1 MCNAVPASQGVLSW
15 RTGPH
20 SSWDLLGD
28 RISMAYT
35 TEQLKTAYTNANL
48 GKGPDAGTLLVLDA
62 YATQSQTGGITDAA
76 ALSKTYALV
85 NGTTAVAIQTYQF
98 FTGRAPSAAG
108 LDYLVDSTTNTTDLN
123 DPHFAKFN
131 QENRFVNFAINLAT
145 GTGAG
150 AAAFT
155 AAYKDV
161 TVAQAVA
168 SAYDK
173 IIGNS
178 TAAAAGV
185 DVSAAV
191 AFLSRAENVTFLS
204 TYIKANTGLTSAV
217 DIDLAVKA
225 AIIGQI
231 LSVATTTGLG
241 GYAASTAKMIAD
253 LGDDGV
259 LTADSP
265 AGNDIFINYPS
276 AGTSTVTLTNGTDVK
291 SGNLFESGLVYT
303 PDGSDRINALQ
314 NEDVLTGQGVNP
326 TLNVTLGNS
335 NDNGANA
342 VTPVLNNIQ
351 TVKAQFTGNTNTL
364 DLRSADNIQTLEV
377 SRITANAGSATFQN
391 ISQPAANLSVNN
403 TTSVLQNVTF
413 NYVTGVLDG
422 SRATG
427 DADAGKLSLN
437 NATLNTLTIGNTGNT
452 EGFETLAVTST
463 GVNNVKTLQ
472 ATDLE
477 TLTVSGSGSLAIV
490 NTTETNEAT
499 TIAAGGLAIG
509 DGIGIRSVDLSAFK
523 GATSI
528 DITNAIG
535 LRNDPLNSGASFY
548 GNVKGGEGADT
559 FWVRSSIAGET
570 TKADTLDGSTGA
582 DTLRFYGAT
591 ISEKA
596 KITNIEALEI
606 RNNGGANQVADLD
619 AFDASLTSVLLRD
632 ESAGASTFKLDS
644 IGKTLAESGKIVL
657 QHGITGTSGQTV
669 TLNLKDASGASDT
682 VAVSVTNGLNTD
694 TTFNYTLTIDGDNKA
709 DGTQTGIAVEN
720 VSIADNDTETNIV
733 TLTQAAEHTGTIKL
747 TGGTAGLDFTVAST
761 LVAKTVDAEAQ
772 LSNLRLTVGAADQ
785 TIKLGAGNDILTFN
799 GLDTLTGADA
809 LTDAGGSDTVRAAF
823 SKDVTGTP
831 SLAGIEKFHIVATE
845 NTTIDLS
852 KAGTITELAILSDKA
867 VDNTTGDLSPL
878 TAEPFGI
885 VAGVDKADII
895 TLKNTALATLNFFGD
910 NDTDDIV
917 TPANESLAQVFNGV
931 TLENNS
937 VETLAVNINSSLD
950 VDQGATSYALGKL
963 TAHGVKTATIAV
975 ANEKTGGAATTID
988 NVFAK
993 NLESLTVTATGTVD
1007 LGTVIGNA
1015 TNNSLK
1021 VLDASK
1027 VVGGFTAN
1035 TIALGDNAVVTLS
1048 TTGANTFSGLGSS
1061 GKSVVITGGAK
1072 VDNIT
1077 GTAQSDT
1084 ITVGAGNDVV
1094 AADRGDNVLSL
1105 GAGDDT
1111 ASAKDGNDTYS
1122 VGTGWDKVSDNI
1134 GTGLDGSKATNAVT
1148 SGGGLIQVQIDVA
1161 GDGLGAGDID
1171 QYLAVGDGSDLS
1183 VSWTGNV
1190 LNTGSATLNGS
1201 LAQVI
1206 NNGVST
1212 TIAGSANSDFIV
1224 VSNSAATFTFSG
1236 GNGADVFIGLEA
1248 GNAYTFNGGAGNDA
1262 FVGNTGVDDVTGGD
1276 GADKIVLSQT
1286 GAVDA
1291 ASDIVRIADGESTA
1305 AAYDQVVGFGALAAN
1320 EDQLDLAS
1328 TVIAANTAGTNGVN
1342 VGSGATVVASHAIV
1356 NGVVT
1361 FDNVDVYAGAEAV
1374 GTGAGQLSLGN
1385 VLSYLSTAL
1394 NGTGATVAFA
1404 WDRTG
1409 DGVTADDSTFV
1420 FQDGAVDTVVQL
1432 VGLTGVTSV
1441 GGVAAANGIHII

>member
-1 MCNAVPASQGVLSW
+1 
-15 RTGPH
+15 
-20 SSWDLLGD
+20 
-28 RISMAYT
+28 MAYT
-35 TEQLKTAYTNANL
+35 TDQLKTAYTNANL
-48 GKGPDAGTLLVLDA
+48 GKGPDAATLLTLDA
-62 YATQSQTGGITDAA
+62 FATQSQTGGISDAV

-85 NGTTAVAIQTYQF
+85 NGTTAVAISTYQF
-98 FTGRAPSAAG
+98 FTGKAPSAAG
-108 LDYLVDSTTNTTDLN
+108 LDFLVDSTTNTSDLN
-123 DPHFAKFN
+123 DAAYAKFN

-145 GTGAG
+145 GSGQG
-150 AAAFT
+150 AAAFS

-161 TVAQAVA
+161 SITQAVA

-178 TAAAAGV
+178 AAAAAGV
-185 DVSAAV
+185 DVAAAV
-191 AFLSRAENVTFLS
+191 AYLSRAENVNYLS
-204 TYIKANTGLTSAV
+204 TFIKANTGLTSATDV
-217 DIDLAVKA
+217 DLAVKA

-231 LSVATTTGLG
+231 LSIATTTGLG

-259 LTADSP
+259 LTVDSA
-265 AGNDIFINYPS
+265 AGNDIFANYPS
-276 AGTSTVTLTNGTDVK
+276 AGSSVVTLTNGTDIK
-291 SGNLFESGLVYT
+291 SGNLFESNLVYT
-303 PDGSDRINALQ
+303 PDGGDRINALQ

-326 TLNVTLGNS
+326 TLNVVLGNS
-335 NDNGANA
+335 NDNGANN

-364 DLRSADNIQTLEV
+364 DLRSANNIQTLEV

-391 ISQPAANLSVNN
+391 ISQPAANLSVAN

-422 SRATG
+422 SRATA
-427 DADAGKLSLN
+427 DADAGKLNLT

-452 EGFETLAVTST
+452 EGFEALALTST

-477 TLTVSGSGSLAIV
+477 TLTVSGTGSLAIV

-499 TIAAGGLAIG
+499 TVATGGLAIG
-509 DGIGIRSVDLSAFK
+509 DGIGIRAVDLSAFK
-523 GATSI
+523 GTTSI
-528 DITNAIG
+528 DITSAIG

-570 TKADTLDGSTGA
+570 TKADVINGGDGV
-582 DTLRFYGAT
+582 DTIRFYGGS

-596 KITNIEALEI
+596 KISNVEALEI

-619 AFDASLTSVLLRD
+619 AFDAALTSVLLRD

-644 IGKTLAESGKIVL
+644 ISKTLAESGKIVL

-669 TLNLKDASGASDT
+669 TLNLKDGSGASDT
-682 VAVSVTNGLNTD
+682 VAISVTNGLNTD
-694 TTFNYTLTIDGDNKA
+694 TTFNYTLEIDGDNKA

-720 VSIADNDTETNIV
+720 VTIADNDTETNIV
-733 TLTQAAEHTGTIKL
+733 TLTKAAEHTGTIKL
-747 TGGTAGLDFTVAST
+747 TGGTADLDFTVNST
-761 LVAKTVDAEAQ
+761 LVAKTIDAEAQ

-785 TIKLGAGNDILTFN
+785 AIKLGAGNDILTFN
-799 GLDTLTGADA
+799 GLDTLTGADV
-809 LTDAGGSDTVRAAF
+809 LTDAGGVDTVRAAF

-867 VDNTTGDLSPL
+867 VDGSGDLSPL

-885 VAGVDKADII
+885 VAGVDKTDII
-895 TLKNTALATLNFFGD
+895 TLKNTALSTLNFFGD
-910 NDTDDIV
+910 NDTDDV
-917 TPANESLAQVFNGV
+917 TPANQSLVQTFNGV

-950 VDQGATSYALGKL
+950 PDLGATSYALGKL

-975 ANEKTGGAATTID
+975 GNEVTGGAATTVD

-993 NLESLTVTATGTVD
+993 NLESLKVTATGTVN
-1007 LGTVIGNA
+1007 LGTIVGSA

-1021 VLDASK
+1021 VLDASN

-1035 TIALGDNAVVTLS
+1035 TIALGDNAVVNLS

-1061 GKSVVITGGAK
+1061 GKGVTINGGAK
-1072 VDNIT
+1072 IDTIT

-1084 ITVGAGNDVV
+1084 INTGAGNDVV

-1122 VGTGWDKVSDNI
+1122 VGTGWDKVSDNV

-1148 SGGGLIQVQIDVA
+1148 TSGGLVQVQIDVV
-1161 GDGLGAGDID
+1161 GDGLGGGDID
-1171 QYLAVGDGSDLS
+1171 QYLAVGEGADLS
-1183 VSWTGNV
+1183 LSWTGNV
-1190 LNTGSATLNGS
+1190 LNSGSATLNGS
-1201 LAQVI
+1201 LAQV
-1206 NNGVST
+1206 VSAGT
-1212 TIAGSANSDFIV
+1212 TIAGSANSDFV
-1224 VSNSAATFTFSG
+1224 VATSAAATFTFNG
-1236 GNGADVFIGLEA
+1236 GNGADVFLGQTA
-1248 GNAYTFNGGAGNDA
+1248 GTAYTFNGGAGNDG

-1276 GADKIVLSQT
+1276 GADKIVLSQN
-1286 GAVDA
+1286 GSVDA
-1291 ASDIVRIADGESTA
+1291 AADIVHIADGESTA
-1305 AAYDQVVGFGALAAN
+1305 AAYDQVVGFGAIAGAN
-1320 EDQLDLAS
+1320 ADTLDLAS

-1342 VGSGATVVASHAIV
+1342 FGTGATTVASHAIV

-1361 FDNVDVYAGAEAV
+1361 FDNVDVYAGAETV

-1409 DGVTADDSTFV
+1409 DGVTADDSTFI

-1432 VGLTGVTSV
+1432 VGLTGV
-1441 GGVAAANGIHII
+1441 VALGTAAGANTILIA